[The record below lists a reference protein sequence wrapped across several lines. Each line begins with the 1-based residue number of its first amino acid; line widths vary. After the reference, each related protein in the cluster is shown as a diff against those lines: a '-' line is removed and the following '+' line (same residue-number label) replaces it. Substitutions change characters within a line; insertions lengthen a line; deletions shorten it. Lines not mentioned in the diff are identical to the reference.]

1 MRLLG
6 LHLIHLN
13 IHSHLPK
20 IDELCNIAKC
30 SNVVLIGI
38 TETKLDNKT
47 EVITDG
53 YRIVFNDRNR
63 KGGGVACYI
72 RSNIF
77 YLRETGLPDNLE
89 NILIDILSPKT
100 NPIFVDIIYKP
111 PSQTRFSVQMIT
123 EFEAL
128 ELNNELYILGD
139 FNINVPLKGKC
150 LLIKFTKLK
159 IIVKTFRPKL
169 KYTKSLAQY
178 MALNN

>member
-13 IHSHLPK
+13 IYSQLPK

-47 EVITDG
+47 EVITYG

-63 KGGGVACYI
+63 KGEGVACYI

-111 PSQTRFSVQMIT
+111 PSQTWFSVQMIT

-150 LLIKFTKLK
+150 LFNKIHETENHCKNFSPKIKIYKESCSIYGFK
-159 IIVKTFRPKL
+159 
-169 KYTKSLAQY
+169 
-178 MALNN
+178 